1 MPNEYPTQP
10 RAAVG
15 AIVFKDEKVL
25 LVKRGQPPSEG
36 LWAIP
41 GGSVKLGETLPEAAE
56 REIRE
61 ETGIIIRA
69 KEPVFIFDAIEKD
82 EKGHI
87 RFHYVI
93 VDLKADYIEGEPRGR
108 SDAVDARWVSPNEL
122 SQLNVNRTTRQLLK
136 KKFDFGTK

>member
-1 MPNEYPTQP
+1 MPNEYPAQP

-15 AIVFKDEKVL
+15 AIVFKNEKVL

-41 GGSVKLGETLPEAAE
+41 GGSVKLGETLQEAAE
-56 REIRE
+56 REIQE

-69 KEPVFIFDAIEKD
+69 TEPVFIFDAIQKD
-82 EKGHI
+82 EKGQI

-93 VDLKADYIEGEPRGR
+93 VDLKADYIEGEPQGR
-108 SDAVDARWVSPNEL
+108 SDAVDARWVSPGEL
-122 SQLNVNRTTRQLLK
+122 NRLNVNRTTRQLLK
-136 KKFDFGTK
+136 KEFDFGP

>member
-1 MPNEYPTQP
+1 MPNEYPAQP

-41 GGSVKLGETLPEAAE
+41 GGSVKLGETLQEAAE
-56 REIRE
+56 REIQE

-69 KEPVFIFDAIEKD
+69 TEPVFIFDAIQKD
-82 EKGHI
+82 EKGQI

-93 VDLKADYIEGEPRGR
+93 VDLKADYIEGEPQGR
-108 SDAVDARWVSPNEL
+108 SDAVDARWVSPGEL
-122 SQLNVNRTTRQLLK
+122 NRLNVNRTTRQLLK
-136 KKFDFGTK
+136 KEFDFGP

>member
-1 MPNEYPTQP
+1 MSNEYPAQP

-15 AIVFKDEKVL
+15 AIVIKDEKVL

-41 GGSVKLGETLPEAAE
+41 GGSVKLGETLQKAAE

-93 VDLKADYIEGEPRGR
+93 TDLKADYIEGEPRGR